1 MRVLTRDEILG
12 NKRPPKMEPVRIPH
26 WGDGGVYVKELSA
39 GDVDA
44 FEAAMQEEAKK
55 SKDGEYRPNVRGRV
69 LALCLCDGEGKPIFK
84 PEDAD
89 ALGEF
94 PKWQIDALIDAA
106 FRLNRLSEAYEKGLE
121 KKYARRGDGASPAD
135 SPGSGESETREI
147 SLTKSPK
154 KSSNS
159 GGRTGQ

>member
-1 MRVLTRDEILG
+1 MAVLTREQILG
-12 NKRPPKMEPVRIPH
+12 QKRAPKMEEIAVPH
-26 WGDGGVYVKELSA
+26 WGGNVFVKELSA

-44 FEAAMQEEAKK
+44 FEAAMQEESAKK

-69 LALCLCDGEGKPIFK
+69 LVLCLCDADGKPIFK

-89 ALGEF
+89 AMSEM

-147 SLTKSPK
+147 SLTSSRK